1 METLLAVSNAD
12 TLSRKACTEG
22 WLGASVESALRR
34 PLGVLWVLW
43 EGAQGRRRRRGY
55 GVQRHGMEAQAQGR
69 PCCDS

>member
-34 PLGVLWVLW
+34 PLG
-43 EGAQGRRRRRGY
+43 AQGRRRRRGY